1 MMTAQEIANE
11 VGFFWNGVWVI
22 DEAKFT
28 KAIALA
34 RDKDA
39 KPTRKGQ
46 GMARL
51 NDNLD
56 DISSGDEGQPKE
68 EQA

>member
-11 VGFFWNGVWVI
+11 IGFFWNGVWVI

-46 GMARL
+46 GMTRL